1 VRNDGVVA
9 NMTARPNDAAQAAL
23 SSGASAMSADAQA
36 QWFAFRQQVEAG
48 ALIDAWDGVSDWL
61 ARTPDDPRAATARAE
76 LLRLCGR
83 NDDARAWL
91 ERALAAAPAHG
102 PALVERARLA
112 LQAGATDQAF
122 EWFERAHRAMPDA
135 MDWISEW
142 ATLAHSMRRTD
153 IGVAV
158 CRHWCEREPDRPDA
172 WFSLGLIEQQ
182 AGALDAA
189 LRAYQ
194 RAMSL
199 NPDLP
204 MLRNNLAAVHYTR
217 GEYDAALKLGAD
229 ALRAEPDHALAWT
242 NMANV
247 WLKLREPDKALIA
260 ARRACTLAPDFGLA
274 QLALSNAARESQQWG
289 EAFDAIVRAAKA
301 SGADPKIQ
309 FSVAMLQLMHGDF
322 ENGWINFEARWSGS
336 PELENAG
343 GFCPERRWRGETL
356 QGKTL
361 LVWGEQGHGDAIQ
374 FVRFLPYM
382 VRHVREAGGKVVCC
396 CFPPLFELFKRSLAA
411 YDLELLPSDVAQLP
425 PFDYQLPLASLP
437 LALGITLE
445 SLPAPTS
452 YLLADPARVERW
464 RVDTHA
470 HGERRLKAG
479 LVWTG
484 SRTHQRNPLRA
495 VEPELYARALRE
507 IDGIDWY
514 SLQIGAGEDVARMC
528 EAGLPIIDRT
538 SELATFDDTAAL
550 IGSLDLVV
558 TVCTSVAHLSAALG
572 RPTYLL
578 LDVNPHWV
586 WMTERCQSPWY
597 PTIRLYRQ
605 RSYRDW
611 TAPLAQLGTDL
622 KEVSRQAAAA
632 RAAC

>member
-1 VRNDGVVA
+1 MIAG
-9 NMTARPNDAAQAAL
+9 AR
-23 SSGASAMSADAQA
+23 A
-36 QWFAFRQQVEAG
+36 QWLAFRKQVEAG
-48 ALIDAWDGVSDWL
+48 ALIDAWEHVSAWL
-61 ARTPDDPRAATARAE
+61 ARTPDDPDAATAQAE
-76 LLRLCGR
+76 LSRLCGR
-83 NDDARAWL
+83 YDDGRHWV
-91 ERALAAAPAHG
+91 ERALAVAPAHG
-102 PALVERARLA
+102 PALVEAARLA
-112 LQAGATDQAF
+112 IQTGVQDQAL

-135 MDWISEW
+135 TDWLPEW
-142 ATLAHSMRRTD
+142 ATLAHSMRRSD
-153 IGVAV
+153 VGVAI
-158 CRHWCEREPDRPDA
+158 CRHWCEREPDRADA

-182 AGALDAA
+182 AGSLDAA
-189 LRAYQ
+189 LSAYEH
-194 RAMSL
+194 AMSL
-199 NPDLP
+199 NPDLA
-204 MLRNNLAAVHYTR
+204 MLRNNLAALRYMR
-217 GEYDAALKLGAD
+217 GEYEVALQLGAE
-229 ALRAEPDHALAWT
+229 ALRAEPNHALAWT

-247 WLKLREPDKALIA
+247 RLRLFEPDKALIA
-260 ARRACTLAPDFGLA
+260 ARRACTLAPDLGLA

-289 EAFDAIVRAAKA
+289 EAFEAIVRAAKA
-301 SGADPKIQ
+301 SGADPRIQ

-322 ENGWINFEARWSGS
+322 QNGWINFEARWSGS
-336 PELENAG
+336 PELENVE

-374 FVRFLPYM
+374 FVRFLPSM
-382 VRHVREAGGKVVCC
+382 IQRVREAGGKLVCC

-437 LALGITLE
+437 LALGVTLE

-464 RVDTHA
+464 RVDTRA
-470 HGERRLKAG
+470 RGDGRLKAG

-484 SRTHQRNPLRA
+484 SRSHQRNPLRA
-495 VEPELYARALRE
+495 IEPGLYARALRE

-514 SLQIGAGEDVARMC
+514 SLQVGAGEDAARMAD
-528 EAGLPIIDRT
+528 EGLPIVDRT
-538 SELATFDDTAAL
+538 GELTTFDDTAAL
-550 IGSLDLVV
+550 IGSLDFVV

-586 WMTERCQSPWY
+586 WMTERSDSPWY

-611 TAPLAQLGTDL
+611 TAPLAQLRADL
-622 KEVSRQAAAA
+622 REVARQAAAA